1 MLEYVTREEYF
12 KLLGQSVPNNFKK
25 LVIEASEYINHKT
38 FGRIDTNNIPEK
50 VKYVTCLIIDNLEV
64 KESKIN
70 EVQNLKSE
78 SVEGWS
84 KTYTTPQEI
93 KNEFDNKNYE
103 ILRQYLW
110 DVIGNDG
117 KPLLYLGVC

>member
-1 MLEYVTREEYF
+1 MLEYVTNKEYF
-12 KLLGQSVPNNFKK
+12 ELLGQSVPDNFKK
-25 LVIEASEYINHKT
+25 LVIEASEYINHNT
-38 FGRIDTNNIPEK
+38 FGRIDKNNVPEK
-50 VKYVTCLIIDNLEV
+50 VKYVTCLIVDNLKI

-70 EVQNLKSE
+70 EIQNLKSE

-84 KTYTTPQEI
+84 KTYATPEEI
-93 KNEFDNKNYE
+93 KREFDNKNYE

-117 KPLLYLGVC
+117 KPLLYMGVC

>member
-1 MLEYVTREEYF
+1 MLEYVTNKEYF
-12 KLLGQSVPNNFKK
+12 ELLGKSVPNNFKK

-84 KTYTTPQEI
+84 KTYATPQEI

-110 DVIGNDG
+110 DVIGKDG
-117 KPLLYLGVC
+117 KPLLYVGVC